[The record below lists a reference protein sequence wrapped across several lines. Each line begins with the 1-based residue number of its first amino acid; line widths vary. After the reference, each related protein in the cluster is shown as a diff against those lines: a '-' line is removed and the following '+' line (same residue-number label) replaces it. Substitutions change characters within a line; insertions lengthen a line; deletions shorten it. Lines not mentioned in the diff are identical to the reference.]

1 MGRTRIISSV
11 IAPGLWLA
19 GTAVAQEP
27 TYADGHLVGGFD
39 VLFLRAYGYAYD
51 QEAHEELSGDTVT
64 PSNDFEISPRVWFG
78 YVGPSG
84 FGIRSRWFQY
94 QHDLKA
100 GTGVYDQSEG
110 RNYLDVYAV
119 DLDFMQQYRFGNWD
133 LNGGAGIR
141 AGGVKRHTTILD
153 LEEEEEE
160 EGRSRFEGVGPT
172 IFAELKRPIAN
183 TGISLI
189 AKARGGLLFGD
200 DRWTDSE
207 EEETYGSGVTVG
219 VGEVQL
225 GAEYAR
231 QLGYGTTA
239 FVQCVWEGQL
249 WTNVT
254 PMLSH
259 RDDLG
264 LVGLAINFGIA
275 R

>member
-1 MGRTRIISSV
+1 MKRTSILSSV
-11 IAPGLWLA
+11 IVTCLWLA
-19 GTAVAQEP
+19 GAAVAQEQ
-27 TYADGHLVGGFD
+27 TYADGHLMGGFD
-39 VLFLRAYGYAYD
+39 VLFLRAYGNAYD
-51 QEAHEELSGDTVT
+51 QMAHDELSGDSVA

-119 DLDFMQQYRFGNWD
+119 DLDFMQQFRFGNWD

-141 AGGVKRHTTILD
+141 AGGVKRQTTLLGPD
-153 LEEEEEE
+153 ENEES
-160 EGRSRFEGVGPT
+160 RSRFEGVGPT
-172 IFAELKRPIAN
+172 FFAELKRPIAD

-189 AKARGGLLFGD
+189 AKARGGLLFGE
-200 DRWTDSE
+200 DRWIALDEDGGT
-207 EEETYGSGVTVG
+207 GVTVG

-249 WTNVT
+249 WSNVT
-254 PMLSH
+254 PMLMH
-259 RDDLG
+259 REDLG
-264 LVGLAINFGIA
+264 LMGVALNFGIA

>member
-1 MGRTRIISSV
+1 MVMVTC
-11 IAPGLWLA
+11 PWLA
-19 GTAVAQEP
+19 GTAVAQEQ
-27 TYADGHLVGGFD
+27 TSAGGRMVGGFD
-39 VLFLRAYGYAYD
+39 VLFLRAYGNAYD
-51 QEAHEELSGDTVT
+51 QEAHEELSGDSVA
-64 PSNDFEISPRVWFG
+64 PNNDFEISPRAWFG

-84 FGIRSRWFQY
+84 FGVRSRWFQY

-100 GTGVYDQSEG
+100 GTGVYGQREG

-119 DLDFMQQYRFGNWD
+119 DLDFMQQLHFGNWD
-133 LNGGAGIR
+133 FNGGAGIR
-141 AGGVKRHTTILD
+141 GGGVKRRTLLD
-153 LEEEEEE
+153 DDLVY
-160 EGRSRFEGVGPT
+160 SRFEGVGPT
-172 IFAELKRPIAN
+172 IFAELKRPVAD

-189 AKARGGLLFGD
+189 AKARGALLFGD
-200 DRWTDSE
+200 DRWIAEDENGGT
-207 EEETYGSGVTVG
+207 GVAVG

-231 QLGYGTTA
+231 QLGYGATA

-249 WTNVT
+249 WSNVT

-264 LVGLAINFGIA
+264 LMGVGINFGIA